1 MRSRAKE
8 KMTMKY
14 DAINKMKSWIT
25 ICSPSFYPLIQI
37 REKIAGVDR
46 PKINTALSARYLKEQ
61 NV

>member
-25 ICSPSFYPLIQI
+25 TIYS
-37 REKIAGVDR
+37 
-46 PKINTALSARYLKEQ
+46 YLFFT
-61 NV
+61 VVAIY